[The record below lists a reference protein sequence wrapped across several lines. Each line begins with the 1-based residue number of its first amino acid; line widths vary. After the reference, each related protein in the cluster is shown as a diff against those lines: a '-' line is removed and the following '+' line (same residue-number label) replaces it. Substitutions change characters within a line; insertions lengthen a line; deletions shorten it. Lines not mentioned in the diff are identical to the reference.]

1 MMGHSAEIN
10 EDVTVDRGPGSR
22 GVSQPSR
29 SSTVRI
35 VANHITHSYDDC
47 RQASQSAVNCE
58 STSRGL
64 LLQLREDSLAALLA
78 SVPSSG
84 VWRWC

>member
-1 MMGHSAEIN
+1 MMGHSAAIN

-58 STSRGL
+58 SASRGL

-78 SVPSSG
+78 RVCG
-84 VWRWC
+84 WC